1 MSARMSRPSGSAR
14 LGAGADLIGESLA
27 CQRVRQLIER
37 MAPTDRPLLIR
48 GPTGAGK
55 EVVAR
60 RVHRL
65 GIQPEAPFVDVNCA
79 AIPENLV
86 ESELFG
92 HARGAF
98 TGASNYRA
106 GFFQQVGPGTLFLD
120 EIGELPLALQPKLLR
135 VLETREFR
143 PVGSTDAL
151 PFHGRIVAATHRDLA
166 QMVRDGQF
174 REDLYYR
181 LAVFVVELPGLDQ
194 RKEDIPALVRHFAG
208 QHAELVDQIAQLAHI
223 AWPRWRIFCPAN
235 PNTPT
240 WATSWLTPC

>member
-1 MSARMSRPSGSAR
+1 MCLLQETLAMLLSMRPLAFSVLLPCLARMSRPSGSAR

-106 GFFQQVGPGTLFLD
+106 GFSS
-120 EIGELPLALQPKLLR
+120 R
-135 VLETREFR
+135 W
-143 PVGSTDAL
+143 
-151 PFHGRIVAATHRDLA
+151 GRARCFWMKSANC
-166 QMVRDGQF
+166 
-174 REDLYYR
+174 
-181 LAVFVVELPGLDQ
+181 
-194 RKEDIPALVRHFAG
+194 
-208 QHAELVDQIAQLAHI
+208 
-223 AWPRWRIFCPAN
+223 RWRCN
-235 PNTPT
+235 PSCCACWKPVSS
-240 WATSWLTPC
+240 AR

>member
-1 MSARMSRPSGSAR
+1 MSRPSGSAR

-181 LAVFVVELPGLDQ
+181 LAVFVVELPGQSWRYSRCMASGVKLSA
-194 RKEDIPALVRHFAG
+194 RLCWPKTAAST
-208 QHAELVDQIAQLAHI
+208 
-223 AWPRWRIFCPAN
+223 WPRWRIFCPAN